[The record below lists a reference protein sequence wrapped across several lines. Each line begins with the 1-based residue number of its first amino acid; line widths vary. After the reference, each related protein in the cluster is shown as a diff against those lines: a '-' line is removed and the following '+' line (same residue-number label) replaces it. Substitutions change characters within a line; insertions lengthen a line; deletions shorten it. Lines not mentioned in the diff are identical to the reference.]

1 MLSAAVPG
9 RRGDRTR
16 CLDRIHAAL
25 KVSAGRNGAAALA
38 KMLRGVASAIGATNL
53 RVELTPD
60 GRRLSRRPST
70 RVLAR
75 DAGAAEC
82 SRPLAVGGRR
92 LGVLYARYSRG
103 CPTRDDQSRLALAA
117 QELAV
122 AVDRV
127 AAQALGHIGRHRMDE
142 VIGMLAHELRT
153 PLAAIGSAMEILARP
168 GGDAGLLQ
176 QAREVAERQVRY
188 QASLL
193 DGLVD
198 LTRIAQGTIELRRT
212 GVDLKRVI
220 AAAIEVAMPSITQR
234 HQALTVSVP
243 DERLLSIGDEIRLQQ
258 VIVNLLANAT
268 KYTRVGGRI
277 SVRAGRAG
285 DAAVIRVKDSGAGIP
300 PTMLQRVFEP
310 FVQAPRRTRGG
321 EPGGL
326 GVGLALV
333 KRLVEAHGGTVEAR
347 SAGRRRGS
355 EFIVRLPRPDAGTGA
370 RSRKRHGADCRSLG
384 NAQG

>member
-1 MLSAAVPG
+1 MLTAAVSG

-25 KVSAGRNGAAALA
+25 RVTAGRDGAAALA
-38 KMLRGVASAIGATNL
+38 KMLRGVANAIGATNL

-60 GRRLSRRPST
+60 GRRLPRRPST

-122 AVDRV
+122 TVDRV
-127 AAQALGHIGRHRMDE
+127 AAQALDHIDRHRMDE

-153 PLAAIGSAMEILARP
+153 PLAAIGSAM
-168 GGDAGLLQ
+168 
-176 QAREVAERQVRY
+176 
-188 QASLL
+188 
-193 DGLVD
+193 
-198 LTRIAQGTIELRRT
+198 
-212 GVDLKRVI
+212 
-220 AAAIEVAMPSITQR
+220 
-234 HQALTVSVP
+234 
-243 DERLLSIGDEIRLQQ
+243 
-258 VIVNLLANAT
+258 
-268 KYTRVGGRI
+268 
-277 SVRAGRAG
+277 AG
-285 DAAVIRVKDSGAGIP
+285 DAAVIRVKDAGAGIP

-310 FVQAPRRTRGG
+310 FVQATRRTRGG
-321 EPGGL
+321 EPGGH

-333 KRLVEAHGGTVEAR
+333 IAGRFNREPANVLPRKRGTAER
-347 SAGRRRGS
+347 SACWW
-355 EFIVRLPRPDAGTGA
+355 PWPCKPD
-370 RSRKRHGADCRSLG
+370 RSLDTRTP
-384 NAQG
+384 